1 MDVFNLINAIND
13 IRSDAQREIG
23 WWLPICCATV
33 LIHFGLAIEVVL
45 SFAASGTRSANAL
58 NGLHAYTSRRTVAK
72 SAWARLTYAAIFYN
86 PIHRRWNALFRLQ
99 LKIISFPSVMWVNSY
114 AQRILTIHRFVCVY
128 FVRWHATD
136 MTEDS
141 LGSSVSC
148 LCDLMCERR
157 RNKNEWMEER
167 EKKTTPNGSVAL
179 RHSDCHTRAYIMR
192 LYPY

>member
-1 MDVFNLINAIND
+1 MASHLLRHCSNPFWFGHWGCFIFCRVGHTFSECIKRTACIHV
-13 IRSDAQREIG
+13 AQNSSQE
-23 WWLPICCATV
+23 CM
-33 LIHFGLAIEVVL
+33 
-45 SFAASGTRSANAL
+45 GTP
-58 NGLHAYTSRRTVAK
+58 YD
-72 SAWARLTYAAIFYN
+72 AAIFYN